1 MTDLLT
7 GMAMK
12 LVLAVVAGALAIAGS
27 ILFIERWQISAVG
40 FGYAGDGERGSDTQ
54 EEKVFLLDRWTG
66 EIEYCAVGG
75 SDPKSFAASTAKTGH
90 AVFTC
95 AYPKAEEAPLGGA
108 PPPGE

>member
-1 MTDLLT
+1 MTELLT

-12 LVLAVVAGALAIAGS
+12 LVLAIVAGALLIAGS

-66 EIEYCAVGG
+66 KIEYCAVGG
-75 SDPKSFAASTAKTGH
+75 GDPKSFAESTAKTGH

-95 AYPKAEEAPLGGA
+95 AYPKTDGA
-108 PPPGE
+108 QPAGPPPGE

>member
-12 LVLAVVAGALAIAGS
+12 LVLAIVVGALLITGS

-40 FGYAGDGERGSDTQ
+40 FGYSGDGERGQDTQ

-66 EIEYCAVGG
+66 KIEYCAVGG
-75 SDPKSFAASTAKTGH
+75 SDPKGFAESTAKTGH

-95 AYPKAEEAPLGGA
+95 AYPKAEDGPPPGA